1 MLQGIKGIDA
11 IPKPFL
17 QLCTKK
23 PGKNAPGCLHSQ
35 AAALYICPH
44 IQLETT
50 QEQIA
55 FRPELLAEV
64 DRLIGQYPEGKQKS
78 ALLRVLHMAQAEWG
92 WLSVPV
98 MDYVARLLHLLPIE
112 VYEVATFYSMYDTKP
127 VGKVKLEVCHTGPC
141 AVEGAEK
148 IIQYIENKLG
158 IRNGETTADGLFT
171 LKGVECLGACGY
183 APMLQC
189 GEKYHEH
196 LTEARVDELI
206 EAYRADPRANYM
218 GH

>member
-1 MLQGIKGIDA
+1 M
-11 IPKPFL
+11 

-23 PGKNAPGCLHSQ
+23 QGKIALEGLHSQ
-35 AAALYICPH
+35 AAALYICP
-44 IQLETT
+44 ITLETT

-64 DRLIGQYPEGKQKS
+64 ERLIKQYPEGKQKS

-92 WLSVPV
+92 WLSVPA

-141 AVEGAEK
+141 AVEGAER

-158 IRNGETTADGLFT
+158 IKNGETTADGLFT

-189 GEKYHEH
+189 GEKFHEH
-196 LTEARVDELI
+196 LTEAKVDELI
-206 EAYRADPRANYM
+206 EAYRANPRANYM
-218 GH
+218 GY